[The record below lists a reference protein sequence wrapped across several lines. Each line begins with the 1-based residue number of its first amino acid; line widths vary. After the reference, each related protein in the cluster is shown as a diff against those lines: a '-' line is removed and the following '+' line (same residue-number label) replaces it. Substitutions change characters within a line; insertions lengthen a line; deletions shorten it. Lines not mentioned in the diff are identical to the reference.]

1 MKIPCLYSLVI
12 RLIPLYNLLLL
23 NCVLKL
29 FGLAF
34 PSVTTQKPTLPI
46 PILNSIIQIDFPEL
60 TISQS
65 YIQQQTLLFI

>member
-23 NCVLKL
+23 NYVLKL

-34 PSVTTQKPTLPI
+34 PNVTTQKPTLPI

-60 TISQS
+60 ALLQS